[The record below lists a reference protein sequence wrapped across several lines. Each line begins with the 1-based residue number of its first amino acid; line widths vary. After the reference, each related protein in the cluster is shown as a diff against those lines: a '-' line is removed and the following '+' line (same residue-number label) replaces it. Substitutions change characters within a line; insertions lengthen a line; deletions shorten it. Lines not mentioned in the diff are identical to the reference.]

1 MPEKSSIA
9 RRIATLP
16 TVSVDQALAARDAV
30 VIDLRS
36 PSEFALDHIP
46 GATNLPLFDDDQRAL
61 VGTLYRR
68 ASPAAAFELGRE
80 IVRDRIHDLARA
92 VAERADWRLTAND
105 LGERVMAMTA
115 RGMSDL
121 AAEIVC
127 KPAALVPLRPVVLHC
142 WRGGLRSQSFAAL
155 VRELG
160 LDRAVVLHG
169 GYKSYRAH
177 VASEIERFVL
187 PPAIVL
193 RGLTGVGKTLVLREI
208 TRLHPDWT
216 LDLEEL
222 AGHRSSLLGGVGLE
236 PCSQKMFESRLV
248 ERFRRGF
255 PGFFVV
261 EGESRRVGD
270 ILLHERL
277 WDAIAAGVNLEVKAG
292 IDRRIQVLEQDYLRD
307 DASRDQLM
315 SALPAIEARMVRKSG
330 AESLASMLARGAVHE
345 LVTLLLERYYD
356 PRYRHSQREKQYA
369 ASFDATDPV
378 RAAAYIIGWIESS
391 RAEPGSA
398 LLRTALEA

>member
-1 MPEKSSIA
+1 
-9 RRIATLP
+9 
-16 TVSVDQALAARDAV
+16 
-30 VIDLRS
+30 
-36 PSEFALDHIP
+36 
-46 GATNLPLFDDDQRAL
+46 LPLFDDDQRAL

-80 IVRDRIHDLARA
+80 IVRDRIHDLALA
-92 VAERADWRLTAND
+92 VAERADWPLSAHD
-105 LGERVMAMTA
+105 LGERVMQMTA
-115 RGMSDL
+115 RGMRGL

-127 KPAALVPLRPVVLHC
+127 KPAAVVPPRPVVLHC
-142 WRGGLRSQSFAAL
+142 WRGGLRSQSVAAL

-177 VASEIERFVL
+177 VASEIERFTL
-187 PPAIVL
+187 PHAIVL

-236 PCSQKMFESRLV
+236 PCSQKMFESRLA

-277 WDAIAAGVNLEVKAG
+277 WTSIASGVNVEITAG
-292 IDRRIQVLEQDYLRD
+292 LDRRIEVLEQDYLRD

-315 SALPAIEARMVRKSG
+315 SALPSIEARMVRKSG
-330 AESLASMLARGAVHE
+330 AESLSSMLARGAVNE

-356 PRYRHSQREKQYA
+356 PRYRHSQRDKRYA
-369 ASFDATDPV
+369 ASFDSTDPV
-378 RAAAYIIGWIESS
+378 RTAAQICRWIEAS
-391 RAEPGSA
+391 RAGSFGA
-398 LLRTALEA
+398 DGARGDAARSGT